1 MGTTRQKGIKM
12 QHPAL
17 RVSAFLVLAVVS
29 AQPVANRNNSS
40 SAIPL
45 RRKRQVNLGN
55 LGNLLPQ
62 WSAGDS
68 TTHYLYCPT
77 GEKSLALTSSEIR
90 GDRVMEEFE
99 DYCQCD
105 SDRDKS
111 WQTDRSD
118 YYCGVESLGDEVGN
132 LAIKAA
138 SSLLLTGACKI
149 HDMCYETGRSQLAC
163 DAEFT
168 DNLKELCH
176 ESWLEDESWIG
187 WANSWFNWI
196 IERSP
201 GLQYPGIGSIGT
213 DCDAVASSLSVTV
226 TAFGST
232 SQTDKGREMMQCRG
246 RL

>member
-1 MGTTRQKGIKM
+1 MGTPRQKGVKM

-17 RVSAFLVLAVVS
+17 HVSAFLFLAVVS

-45 RRKRQVNLGN
+45 RLKR
-55 LGNLLPQ
+55 
-62 WSAGDS
+62 SS
-68 TTHYLYCPT
+68 THYLYCPT

-149 HDMCYETGRSQLAC
+149 HDMCYETGRNQFLC
-163 DAEFT
+163 DVEFKY
-168 DNLKELCH
+168 NLKELCH
-176 ESWLEDESWIG
+176 ESWLENESWTG
-187 WANSWFNWI
+187 WANSWFNRI
-196 IERSP
+196 IERTP
-201 GLQYPGIGSIGT
+201 GLQYPVRALGIGT
-213 DCDAVASSLSVTV
+213 DCDTVAANIWMTV